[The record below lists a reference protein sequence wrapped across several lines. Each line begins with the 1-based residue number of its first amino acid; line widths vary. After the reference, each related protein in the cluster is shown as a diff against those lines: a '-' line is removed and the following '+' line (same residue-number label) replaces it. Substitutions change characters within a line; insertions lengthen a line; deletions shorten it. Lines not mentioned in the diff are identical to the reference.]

1 MRLLH
6 LGWPHL
12 PLRLERESRPLPDQ
26 VVLGGHPWDPGRVLD
41 CSLAARRQGVR
52 RGMSLA
58 AAHALAPDA
67 EFLAPDPDRYRAAA
81 EAALDALSAFAPYV
95 EGEADPAGDG
105 FGGAFLGIDGLER
118 LWGEEPVL
126 LGRIAA
132 ALAPHVPGPIRA
144 GIAGTRFGAIVAAV
158 IARERLPG
166 TDVTWRSVPGDGAGA
181 EAAFLAPLPVTLLPA
196 TAGMQERL
204 RVLGVRQIGTFATL
218 PRAAVLARFGA
229 EGGFL
234 HDLANGRDGRR
245 IVPRKPAER
254 LRAEAEID
262 PPVESL
268 EPLRFVLHRLAE
280 ALCGQLAAR
289 GAGAT
294 RVRLEAVLGR
304 AADRVE
310 PSSHAGAAARVAT
323 GAPIGPAGH
332 AGSRPRATPSSH
344 AGSDDAGSTARAAA
358 SAAASAATH
367 LVEQALPG
375 PTAMPGAVER
385 LLLSRLEADPPGGPV
400 ERLSL
405 ELDGVVP
412 DPGRQLGLFEPQAA
426 RAGHLEWQLADLV
439 VRFGEGRVLRAFLRD
454 PEARLPEARIGWSEA
469 ATAGSLPRAPGP
481 PSAAHPAPPGTRA

>member
-1 MRLLH
+1 
-6 LGWPHL
+6 
-12 PLRLERESRPLPDQ
+12 
-26 VVLGGHPWDPGRVLD
+26 
-41 CSLAARRQGVR
+41 
-52 RGMSLA
+52 MSLA

-67 EFLAPDPDRYRAAA
+67 EFLVPDPDRYQAVA

-132 ALAPHVPGPIRA
+132 ALAPHVPGPLRA
-144 GIAGTRFGAIVAAV
+144 GIAGTRFGSIVAAV
-158 IARERLPG
+158 VARERLPG
-166 TDVTWRSVPGDGAGA
+166 TEVTWHSVPGGGAGA
-181 EAAFLAPLPVTLLPA
+181 EAVFLAPLPVTLLPA

-204 RVLGVRQIGTFATL
+204 RVLGVRQIGAFAAL

-245 IVPRKPAER
+245 IVPRKPPER
-254 LRAEAEID
+254 LRAEAELD

-294 RVRLEAVLGR
+294 RARLEMVPG
-304 AADRVE
+304 
-310 PSSHAGAAARVAT
+310 HA
-323 GAPIGPAGH
+323 AGH
-332 AGSRPRATPSSH
+332 AGSRPRVATSARAGSRPRATTSAH
-344 AGSDDAGSTARAAA
+344 AGSAARAVAA
-358 SAAASAATH
+358 SATTY
-367 LVEQALPG
+367 LVEQPMPG
-375 PTAMPGAVER
+375 PTAMPGAIER
-385 LLLSRLEADPPGGPV
+385 LLLSRLEADPPGDPV

-405 ELDGVVP
+405 ELDGVIP
-412 DPGRQLGLFEPQAA
+412 DPGRQLGLFAPQAA

-439 VRFGEGRVLRAFLRD
+439 IRFGEGRVLRAFLRD

-469 ATAGSLPRAPGP
+469 SATGSLPGTPGGPLATSRPSP
-481 PSAAHPAPPGTRA
+481 PEARP